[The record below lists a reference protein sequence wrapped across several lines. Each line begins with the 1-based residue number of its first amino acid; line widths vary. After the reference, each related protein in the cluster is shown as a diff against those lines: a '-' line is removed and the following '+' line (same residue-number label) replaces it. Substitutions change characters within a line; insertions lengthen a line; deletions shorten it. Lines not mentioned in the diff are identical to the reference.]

1 MITATF
7 FLLILAAAGFLYR
20 LIVGPSLADRIIGVD
35 GLLAVG
41 AGAVAVEA
49 LSTGDGQFI
58 PVIVVITL
66 IGFVSTSV
74 AARFIEAQD
83 TDPSS
88 GNGAVGEGLADRATD
103 GATEG
108 GGAGDGV
115 DDGVGTDPGGR
126 P

>member
-1 MITATF
+1 MIIATF
-7 FLLILAAAGFLYR
+7 IVLTLAAAGFLYR

-83 TDPSS
+83 TDSPTD
-88 GNGAVGEGLADRATD
+88 NGAIGAGASDGSLDDTIDGSDDGAADAAVGE
-103 GATEG
+103 
-108 GGAGDGV
+108 
-115 DDGVGTDPGGR
+115 R